1 MKKFGLLFSIL
12 ILASQLAWGQILT
25 FEFSALAGD
34 EASANSNFN
43 DANLI
48 SSTITRGSGVT
59 AATNAQRFN
68 SSSWSTGSID
78 LNDYVEFTITP
89 NAGKKFSITSV
100 VMLHQRSGTGP
111 TSFVLRTSSDG
122 YTTDLGGVQT
132 IGDVATTQTSTF
144 TFSVSDQT
152 TALTIRIYAY
162 TAEALGGTWGPGDG
176 TGNDLIINGSTDDIS
191 LVSNASNFIVTYA
204 LSTEIQLSWTN
215 DSNSDGVIIVAKQGS
230 AVDVMQAELN
240 VATVDNNDFSNNGN
254 FTAANQDMNIDYGV
268 TTASNNI
275 LVYSGTGTN
284 ITITNLTVDQVY
296 YFRIFNDYGLGSSGT
311 NWSTGVSANA
321 TTADVELIDSFTD
334 GDFTSNPAWSGSTS
348 SWQIV
353 TDSDAAAG
361 ATNSFTL
368 RLNAPAV
375 SQTEYLSV
383 QRTGTWGN
391 EQSWGFWLGRRVQN
405 STDANHSLIWLFANE
420 SDLLS
425 STVDGYRIKYGD
437 NTTDKV
443 ILQRIDNSTSTN
455 ILSSSG
461 SGFNGTDYGFLIRV
475 TRTSTGLW
483 TLYTSAIPSANGTG
497 SIATDIPLSTNTTIT
512 QGTTIDNTYSSF
524 DNGYLGFAAL
534 HSTGADAIIG
544 AEFDQLYFSKSIFSP
559 LPVELSSFSASVVG
573 NAVKLNWI
581 TETEVNN
588 YGFDIERKVGSLQ
601 STVGNYEKVGFVNG
615 NGNSNSP
622 KSYSFED
629 KNVTAGKY
637 SYRLKQIDNDGQFE
651 YSKTIEV
658 DLGAPKKFELSQN
671 YPNPFNPVTTIR
683 FNLPEAGNVK
693 LTLFNILG
701 QELKT
706 LINGFKESGVH
717 TINFD
722 ASELNSGMYIYKI
735 EAGNFVQTRKM
746 TLVK

>member
-706 LINGFKESGVH
+706 LVNGFKESGVH